1 MTVKLTKNITIPVI
15 ICLMIMMIVGYAAF
29 RPTNSAKKAEAS
41 VPAPVAQATDLL
53 DRVTRFTSEFGV
65 RGGYRTPTEA
75 ERSAV
80 LAGISSLLDGDVEKG
95 RTRLAG
101 VDYRLDTFTD
111 GPGGRRYAE
120 VADAA
125 ARSGSANRGWGRVYV
140 DLGAPVRWSVQ
151 VPHPIADQDTERLG
165 VAVLRGTPGGVMV
178 LAGAHRKAAGG
189 PGGGDGEGEEGD
201 GAGDANA
208 AGAGAGSGGGGGGGT
223 GEADMAHRTD
233 SVFHAVIAELT
244 RRGLPGIQLHG
255 FADST
260 VPGAGAVVSTGAG
273 DAAAADAAR
282 LADELASRG
291 VRPCRAWSTGCRM
304 SGRGNAQGRLAAE
317 LATRFLHLELARS
330 VRADPG
336 RRDEVARAIAYV
348 TAGWAGA

>member
-15 ICLMIMMIVGYAAF
+15 ICVMIMMMVGYVAF
-29 RPTNSAKKAEAS
+29 RPTNSVKKAEGS
-41 VPAPVAQATDLL
+41 VPQPVAQATDLL
-53 DRVTRFTSEFGV
+53 DRVIRFTSGFGV
-65 RGGYRTPTEA
+65 RGGYRVPTEA
-75 ERSAV
+75 ERSALLGGV
-80 LAGISSLLDGDVEKG
+80 ASLFDGDVEKA
-95 RTRLAG
+95 RIRLAE
-101 VDYRLDTFTD
+101 VDYGLDTFTD

-125 ARSGSANRGWGRVYV
+125 ARSGPAGRGWGRVYV

-178 LAGAHRKAAGG
+178 LAGAHRRAAGG
-189 PGGGDGEGEEGD
+189 PGGSDGDGEEGD
-201 GAGDANA
+201 GTGDG
-208 AGAGAGSGGGGGGGT
+208 GAPGGGSGGT

-233 SVFHAVIAELT
+233 SVFHAVIAELA

-282 LADELASRG
+282 LAAELASRG
-291 VRPCRAWSTGCRM
+291 VRPCRAWSGSCRM

-317 LATRFLHLELARS
+317 LGTRFLHLELARS
-330 VRADPG
+330 VRADPA
-336 RRDEVARAIAYV
+336 RREEAARAIAFV

>member
-1 MTVKLTKNITIPVI
+1 M
-15 ICLMIMMIVGYAAF
+15 
-29 RPTNSAKKAEAS
+29 
-41 VPAPVAQATDLL
+41 AQATDLL
-53 DRVTRFTSEFGV
+53 DRVTRFTSGFGV
-65 RGGYRTPTEA
+65 RGGYRAPTEA
-75 ERSAV
+75 ERSA
-80 LAGISSLLDGDVEKG
+80 LLGGVTALFDGDVEKA
-95 RTRLAG
+95 RTRLAE

-125 ARSGSANRGWGRVYV
+125 ARSGPADRGWGRVYV
-140 DLGAPVRWSVQ
+140 GLGAPVRWSVQ

-165 VAVLRGTPGGVMV
+165 VAVLRGAPGGVMV
-178 LAGAHRKAAGG
+178 LAGAHRRAAGG
-189 PGGGDGEGEEGD
+189 PGGSDGDGEEGD
-201 GAGDANA
+201 GTGDGNA
-208 AGAGAGSGGGGGGGT
+208 AGGGNAVGGGSGDKDGGGT

-282 LADELASRG
+282 LAAELASRG
-291 VRPCRAWSTGCRM
+291 VRPCRAWSANCRM

-317 LATRFLHLELARS
+317 LGTRFLHLELARS

-336 RRDEVARAIAYV
+336 RRGEAARAIAAV
-348 TAGWAGA
+348 TAGWAGE